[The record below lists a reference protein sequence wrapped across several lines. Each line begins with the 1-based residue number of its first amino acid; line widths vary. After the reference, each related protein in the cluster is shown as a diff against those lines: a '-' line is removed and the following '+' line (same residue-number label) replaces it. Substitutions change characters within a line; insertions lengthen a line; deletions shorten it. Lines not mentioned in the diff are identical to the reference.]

1 MCVSR
6 HAAFLPHQRA
16 PFIYCIFTGPTDTK
30 YPAPP
35 RTVQEVEADEHY
47 VLVRDAVWN
56 MIDNAESW
64 A

>member
-1 MCVSR
+1 MCVPR
-6 HAAFLPHQRA
+6 HQRA
-16 PFIYCIFTGPTDTK
+16 PFTVFIGPTDTK

-47 VLVRDAVWN
+47 VHVRDAVFN